1 MVYIKEVLKGDIIMK
16 KKITILITLAISIF
30 TILMPINV
38 IAMDPCNGSTGGPL
52 CPTATSSGDLG
63 PVFKTIANTL
73 LFLIGATSV
82 IVLVIAGIRYVVSG
96 GNAEGVKNAKNSIL
110 YAVIGIIVA
119 VSGYAIVNFVL
130 GQLQ

>member
-1 MVYIKEVLKGDIIMK
+1 MK
-16 KKITILITLAISIF
+16 KKIAILMTLAISIF

-38 IAMDPCNGSTGGPL
+38 MAMDPCNGSSTGPL
-52 CPTATSSGDLG
+52 CENNSDDLG
-63 PVFKTIANTL
+63 PVFKAIANTL